1 MKHLILAAGLV
12 LVASSLTAVEMEAPA
27 VPAAAEQAPTGQQ
40 LAPDASMDLFTPAP
54 ENRSSYITWS
64 GSTCT
69 AWLYCPGEPYWK
81 CQSSTGNCQHTG
93 CSITCNGHT
102 RRCQGPPR
110 YPACTDF

>member
-12 LVASSLTAVEMEAPA
+12 LLASTASAAEVA
-27 VPAAAEQAPTGQQ
+27 VPALPAPAELAPAAP
-40 LAPDASMDLFTPAP
+40 APDAPADHFLPAP
-54 ENRSSYITWS
+54 ENRSSNITWS

-81 CQSSTGNCQHTG
+81 CQSTTGNCQHTG

-102 RRCQGPPR
+102 RSCQGPPR
-110 YPACTDF
+110 YPACVDF